1 MTQKERQ
8 ERSREE
14 IYQAALEE
22 FGTSG
27 YDKVNMERI
36 CGNHGISKGMM
47 YHYYSSKDAL
57 FLLCVERTFAE
68 LKDYVEQHAE
78 LLDGQDTLNDIRE
91 YFLIREHFF
100 QQNPREK
107 MIFETA
113 MLRPP
118 KLLAEQIHQLRAP
131 IRSMNREFLR
141 RLVGKMPLCPGL
153 DQEKATRYLES
164 VGYFF
169 QNVASCYYQSGK
181 TGTDLHA
188 VLEQAGE
195 MLDLFLFGVLRQPG
209 CPADPL
215 QPGDGPDPAGSGGA
229 AGKMPQLA
237 PPRCL
242 LPGRGYLAGPG
253 DRVFQPNH

>member
-27 YDKVNMERI
+27 YDNVNMERI

-141 RLVGKMPLCPGL
+141 RLVGKMPLRPGL

-169 QNVASCYYQSGK
+169 QNV
-181 TGTDLHA
+181 
-188 VLEQAGE
+188 
-195 MLDLFLFGVLRQPG
+195 
-209 CPADPL
+209 
-215 QPGDGPDPAGSGGA
+215 
-229 AGKMPQLA
+229 
-237 PPRCL
+237 CL
-242 LPGRGYLAGPG
+242 LYTSDAA
-253 DRVFQPNH
+253 DE

>member
-100 QQNPREK
+100 Q
-107 MIFETA
+107 
-113 MLRPP
+113 
-118 KLLAEQIHQLRAP
+118 
-131 IRSMNREFLR
+131 RSN
-141 RLVGKMPLCPGL
+141 
-153 DQEKATRYLES
+153 
-164 VGYFF
+164 FF
-169 QNVASCYYQSGK
+169 N
-181 TGTDLHA
+181 
-188 VLEQAGE
+188 
-195 MLDLFLFGVLRQPG
+195 F
-209 CPADPL
+209 
-215 QPGDGPDPAGSGGA
+215 
-229 AGKMPQLA
+229 
-237 PPRCL
+237 
-242 LPGRGYLAGPG
+242 
-253 DRVFQPNH
+253 